1 MKIPSKRENGR
12 APEVF
17 FAFLKLGCTSF
28 GGPVAHFGYFQ
39 DEFVARRKWLD
50 EKDYGDL
57 VALCQFLPGP
67 ASSQLG
73 LALGWKRAGWKGA
86 LAAWLG
92 FTTPSVV
99 LMVALA
105 YGIRS
110 LGHLAQSGAVQG
122 LKIAAAAVVAQ
133 AVIVMARQFCPD
145 ALRAAIAALTAITLV
160 LWTAPGAQLILIA
173 AGAAV
178 MGIWGHW
185 FAAERPRS
193 AKPAPGGWHRGWVC
207 LGLYL
212 GLLLLLPAVARVWPR
227 PSLVLAANFYR
238 VGALVFGGGH
248 VVLPLLQRITVARGV
263 LSEDAFLAGYGAAQ
277 ALPGPLFAFSAYLGA
292 IIGHGGIGGALLALA
307 AIYLPAV
314 LVLFAALPQWERLR
328 RLRSAQHLLAGADA
342 AVVGLL
348 AAAFYSPIWT
358 TTITGPKRLG
368 LLLVAFASLRY
379 GRVPPW
385 ILVAACAVVGAVW
398 LG

>member
-1 MKIPSKRENGR
+1 M
-12 APEVF
+12 
-17 FAFLKLGCTSF
+17 
-28 GGPVAHFGYFQ
+28 
-39 DEFVARRKWLD
+39 
-50 EKDYGDL
+50 
-57 VALCQFLPGP
+57 
-67 ASSQLG
+67 
-73 LALGWKRAGWKGA
+73 
-86 LAAWLG
+86 
-92 FTTPSVV
+92 
-99 LMVALA
+99 
-105 YGIRS
+105 
-110 LGHLAQSGAVQG
+110 
-122 LKIAAAAVVAQ
+122 
-133 AVIVMARQFCPD
+133 
-145 ALRAAIAALTAITLV
+145 
-160 LWTAPGAQLILIA
+160 
-173 AGAAV
+173 
-178 MGIWGHW
+178 
-185 FAAERPRS
+185 
-193 AKPAPGGWHRGWVC
+193 
-207 LGLYL
+207 
-212 GLLLLLPAVARVWPR
+212 
-227 PSLVLAANFYR
+227 
-238 VGALVFGGGH
+238 
-248 VVLPLLQRITVARGV
+248 VLPLLQRITVARGV